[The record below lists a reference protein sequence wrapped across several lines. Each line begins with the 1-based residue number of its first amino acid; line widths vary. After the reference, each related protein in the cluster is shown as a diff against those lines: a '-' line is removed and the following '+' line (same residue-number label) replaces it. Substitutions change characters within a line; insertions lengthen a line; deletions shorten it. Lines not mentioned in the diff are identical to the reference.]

1 MSVGGFTLGSVII
14 PGAATQAPRE
24 CEGAA
29 SAGEGPA
36 GEGLAG
42 ERLARLRLVDPDEAV
57 ETRPDGQDV
66 DTRSSGGR
74 DANGRGVSG
83 PGVNGPG
90 VNGRGV
96 SGPGVNGPGVREQGP
111 NEQGPDEQGL
121 DERGASRRGVNGREL
136 DGPWGERR
144 LGRELAGWGG
154 PDLRGGGGLGSLGE
168 TELSRV
174 EFVVVDLETTGWSPE
189 VAAITEIAAVRV
201 TGAGAVGWG
210 ARRGGGTGTRRSDGA
225 GHANGRGERAG
236 HGRRRGN
243 ARDDRD
249 GQAEGARRDGQA
261 EGARRDGQAEGA
273 RRDGQAEGA
282 RQEGRAGGRRE
293 FVRLGEFA
301 SLVDPGVPVPP
312 GIAELTGINDSMLA
326 AAPRLGAVLP
336 RLLEFSRGCVLVAHN
351 APFDL
356 RFLVAASTDCGVA
369 WPGFTV
375 LDTVMLARRVMDPD
389 EVADCKLGTLAGF
402 FGARTTPSHR
412 ALADARATADV
423 LSWLVRRLEHR
434 GIRTIQQLSAW
445 PDVVA

>member
-14 PGAATQAPRE
+14 PGAATQASRG

-29 SAGEGPA
+29 SAGEAPA
-36 GEGLAG
+36 GEGLAGEVRTG
-42 ERLARLRLVDPDEAV
+42 ERLARLRLVSPSEAV
-57 ETRPDGQDV
+57 EARPDGQDA
-66 DTRSSGGR
+66 SG
-74 DANGRGVSG
+74 
-83 PGVNGPG
+83 
-90 VNGRGV
+90 
-96 SGPGVNGPGVREQGP
+96 
-111 NEQGPDEQGL
+111 
-121 DERGASRRGVNGREL
+121 RGVNGREL

-154 PDLRGGGGLGSLGE
+154 PDLRGGAGLGSLGE

-210 ARRGGGTGTRRSDGA
+210 TRRRGSTGTRRSNGA
-225 GHANGRGERAG
+225 AHADGRGDRAG
-236 HGRRRGN
+236 HGGRSGDQAGHGGRSG
-243 ARDDRD
+243 DR
-249 GQAEGARRDGQA
+249 A
-261 EGARRDGQAEGA
+261 
-273 RRDGQAEGA
+273 GQAEGA
-282 RQEGRAGGRRE
+282 RQDGRAGARRE

-301 SLVDPGVPVPP
+301 SLVNPGVPVPP

-336 RLLEFSRGCVLVAHN
+336 RLLEFSRGSVLVAHN

-402 FGARTTPSHR
+402 FGARTAPSHR